1 MSSRRSSAL
10 IGAAALAAIVAV
22 IYFLALYLGGAFLPG
37 YEVTAHFARA
47 GQLLRSGS
55 DVKLRGVLV
64 GSVSTIEVERRTGKA
79 RIGLRLFEEHEV
91 PENVEA
97 AVRAKTLFGEKY
109 IELRIP
115 EEPSA
120 RELESGDDI
129 PESRTI
135 PPFEVET
142 ILEKGVPILAAVDP
156 EAFGAALH
164 ALAEAFSG
172 NEEALRN
179 ATVQS
184 VKLLTETE
192 RTLPDLERNLVHLKN
207 FASALNQT
215 DTGLVEALG
224 GLAAVGE
231 VIRDNPEALRATV
244 SGLVP
249 LARDLGD
256 ILTAREADLADLA
269 GKGRP
274 VLEAVE
280 ARKDKLPGLVEV
292 LDGFLGVWIAD
303 LSEGP
308 YWRIAETE
316 PATVLG
322 EPYPPGEEPT
332 PRAAAVQRLAADPD
346 APPADL
352 LDIVLAPV
360 PTEDLN
366 EAADELGLP
375 VEVTTP

>member
-1 MSSRRSSAL
+1 MSRRSNAI
-10 IGAAALAAIVAV
+10 IGAATLAV
-22 IYFLALYLGGAFLPG
+22 IVLLIYVLALYLGGAFLPG
-37 YEVTAHFARA
+37 FEVTAHFARA

-64 GSVSTIEVERRTGKA
+64 GAVSTIDVARTGKA
-79 RIGLRLFEEHEV
+79 RIGLRIFEDQEI

-97 AVRAKTLFGEKY
+97 AIRAKTLFGEKF

-115 EEPSA
+115 DAPSA
-120 RELESGDDI
+120 RELEPGDEI
-129 PESRTI
+129 PESRTT

-142 ILEKGVPILAAVDP
+142 ILEKGVPILNAVDP

-164 ALAEAFSG
+164 ALADAFVG

-184 VKLLTETE
+184 LELLTETE
-192 RTLPDLERNLVHLKN
+192 RTLPDLERNLVHLRN

-215 DTGLVEALG
+215 DTDLVQALG
-224 GLAAVGE
+224 GLTAVGE
-231 VIRDNPEALRATV
+231 AIRDHPDEFRRTV

-256 ILTAREADLADLA
+256 VLTARQADLADLA
-269 GKGRP
+269 AKGRP
-274 VLEAVE
+274 VLESVA
-280 ARKDKLPGLVEV
+280 ARAPKLPALIDV

-308 YWRIAETE
+308 HWRIAVTD
-316 PATVLG
+316 PPVVVG
-322 EPYPPGEEPT
+322 EPYAPGTEPQ
-332 PRAAAVQRLAADPD
+332 PRTAAVRRLAADPD

-366 EAADELGLP
+366 EAADRLDLP
-375 VEVTTP
+375 VRVRTP

>member
-1 MSSRRSSAL
+1 MNRRSSAI
-10 IGAAALAAIVAV
+10 IGAATLAAIVFL
-22 IYFLALYLGGAFLPG
+22 IYFLALYLGGTFLPG
-37 YEVTAHFARA
+37 YEVTARFSRA

-64 GSVSTIEVERRTGKA
+64 GAVSRIEIERTGKA
-79 RIGLRLFEEHEV
+79 KIALRLFEDQEI
-91 PENVEA
+91 PDNVQA
-97 AVRAKTLFGEKY
+97 AIRAKTLFGEKY
-109 IELRIP
+109 IEFRIP
-115 EEPSA
+115 EQPSA
-120 RELESGDDI
+120 RELEPGDEI

-135 PPFEVET
+135 PPIEVET
-142 ILEKGVPILAAVDP
+142 VLEKGVPILTAIDP

-164 ALAEAFSG
+164 ALADAFSG
-172 NEEALRN
+172 NEEALRK
-179 ATVQS
+179 AIVKS
-184 VKLLTETE
+184 VELLTATE
-192 RTLPDLERNLVHLKN
+192 RTLPNFERNLVHLKN
-207 FASALNQT
+207 LASALNQT
-215 DTGLVEALG
+215 DTELVQALE

-231 VIRDNPEALRATV
+231 VIRDNPDAFRATV

-280 ARKDKLPGLVEV
+280 ARRDKLPGIVDV

-308 YWRIAETE
+308 NWRIADTE

-322 EPYPPGEEPT
+322 EPYPPGEEPS
-332 PRAAAVQRLAADPD
+332 PRTAAVQRLAADLD

-360 PTEDLN
+360 PTEDLK
-366 EAADELGLP
+366 EAADDLGLP
-375 VEVTTP
+375 LDLTTP

>member
-1 MSSRRSSAL
+1 LNSRRSSAL

-115 EEPSA
+115 EKPSA
-120 RELESGDDI
+120 RELEPGDEI

-142 ILEKGVPILAAVDP
+142 ILEKGVPILSAVDP

-184 VKLLTETE
+184 VELLTETE

-215 DTGLVEALG
+215 DTDLVQALSGLT
-224 GLAAVGE
+224 AVGE
-231 VIRDNPEALRATV
+231 VIRENPDALRATV

-280 ARKDKLPGLVEV
+280 ARKDKLPALVSL

-308 YWRIAETE
+308 NWRI
-316 PATVLG
+316 TVTDPPIALG
-322 EPYPPGEEPT
+322 EPYAPGEEPS
-332 PRAAAVQRLAADPD
+332 PRTAALQRLAADPD
-346 APPADL
+346 APAADL

-366 EAADELGLP
+366 EKSDELGLP
-375 VEVTTP
+375 LEVTTP